1 MARDMAEELFQ
12 AVDTLIN
19 KRIEKVRFDE
29 TVEATVKDDAEADR
43 GKYVLTTGD
52 ASFVAYSA
60 SDTKYKKGEAV
71 LVTIP
76 QGDFDKQKMIIGRQ
90 TGDNDTAKEYI
101 SPLASIVDATGNL
114 IYSEI
119 NEIGIK
125 AQGNENQYTWE
136 WDLANKTNTEYKE
149 NFVDSAAYKNQS
161 IIWDSGEINESGF
174 TRIGLA
180 AKFKTFLNSYK
191 LKTGTYGVML
201 EVSFTAKEYE
211 GENKTISKFFPLD
224 SSDFFGNIYG
234 FNSFVQQEIAYDISG
249 PEYENFVITRLRLY
263 SYQRQDFF
271 DKTGTSPISEPE
283 LNIFIK
289 DFYVCLGIALEDFKG
304 DDAHL
309 ISLDGSYTFSKS
321 SSLLDSIIPFDEI
334 QELYSYITGLNE
346 DRYYHYEFNDNEELY
361 SNFYQFLRIVPNL
374 EEDYSPAETEL
385 FVKVGNFYQNYGE
398 QHKSQF
404 ELMSVDKNKNNFY
417 YKRLTENP
425 TDIRNENNIK
435 KIFCRWIHKNETS
448 KVIKALMQEE
458 LPEDYEIR
466 WYRYKLGLPSVDAFG
481 GAHWDRFYGIFQLG
495 DNIQYWKI
503 GEDVDIV
510 NNDIKLY
517 KQKRDEL
524 IAQQEYNLTS
534 SLNLTSFP
542 DNATNKIQIDFIPN
556 PNYEQEQFK
565 VVILKKHIT
574 NNNRGQPE
582 TTYSKITES
591 NIITFTNNDRVR
603 NPATYNDENALSI
616 KAEDGTF
623 GSYLIYDRA
632 GQASKGEDKEIR
644 TLTAVFDINQKD
656 VWKKPELNN
665 FTSIEWWFP
674 TENTMII
681 PLNEDQTGKAD
692 MPTEENLQGRYGRYF
707 TGKTRVSYIISPTLD
722 RSATNN
728 TVRIEVVK
736 DGLPYT
742 AYLEMIF
749 GTAGT
754 SGSDYTIDIR
764 WDDKSKAVAV
774 KDDNSVTSL
783 EGTLVLYDSN
793 NYPIDIPS
801 TANVQLSWDKV
812 YVGTIENNNIADVN
826 KYGESVKEEDNSN
839 LYYPIIKYP
848 LTMNKN
854 QDPENPVAD
863 RLMDLTS
870 DYYFTNNNSSGSNNN
885 SSGFVEFNLEK
896 KIFEASTSTIK
907 QLYRK
912 RDAASENKKS
922 KLVFK
927 PIETTVDGTSW
938 EEDIKNGIYGA
949 LTKYA
954 DGTTLYFWNQYRRCF
969 VKVDN
974 YFIIDPWDS
983 YQEAE
988 TYYYPIIDASEKE
1001 YTSNLL
1007 THNYTDNRVTISGNS
1022 SYSKDTYLNSLHILK
1037 VTISNFGDY
1046 DLVAYFPI
1054 PIKYEPEGLKVDGIV
1069 GPTYVRYSVSGEVDF
1084 DKNPYGMF
1092 IREQESGNWVSTNR
1106 EFTVNLIGKDIVD
1119 ENDEDADTKFS
1130 PLIKNKMLQPL
1141 GVYFKEA
1148 ELYGVQFKD
1157 SNNNIL
1163 WTQPILVYQ
1172 DNYPSTTLNKWNGKD
1187 ILTKQDSGIIVAN
1200 GFAAGKKESD
1210 NTFTGV
1216 VLGDWSRE
1224 KDTDRMLTK
1233 ETGVFGFNHGAMSY
1247 ALKDDG
1253 TAFFGKDGRGR
1264 IYLNGN
1270 KAQIYS
1276 SGWIADKDD
1285 KYGMFM
1291 DIDDGKLEIVG
1302 RGISSFRKLEPNY
1315 IIPKGQE
1322 FYELANGA
1330 YTSRT
1335 DFEYDI
1341 LVRDDSEYYLSVI
1354 SHSKILLD
1362 SSQEY
1367 FSITHPNGQKLIEI
1381 NGNGKY
1387 YLQSQDF
1394 SVNNKKGVKF
1404 DLGEGNLTGYDFTIE
1419 AERSNT
1425 VQAAIYSF
1433 MFEVPPGAQRENK
1446 DYFRFYNNLSDGR
1459 RTFWAY
1465 SYNNYTVP
1473 SDFPLG
1479 LYELHPSSTAG
1490 YYQAYNL
1497 NDSSDVIERPF
1508 SYTVGQPI
1516 YGDITVDKEVNGG
1529 KITISSEN
1537 EKPLQIGDNFSVDW
1551 DGTLHALK
1559 GDFKGNISGAS
1570 GSFSGTI
1577 TATEGSIGGIE
1588 IGDDGIYS
1596 SNYSHS
1602 NTGFKI
1608 ASTGEIIAS
1617 NVNLS
1622 GKINA
1627 TSGTIGGWDISDSQ
1641 IYKGNTILKSSEG
1654 SDGALEIDTIKIW
1667 QKNNEGTVQLIGQI
1681 GHYTGYN
1688 GVSNTDVLGIETEDT
1703 INLALNSGGDIALNT
1718 ALNKSIYFS
1727 VGQRY
1732 KFNFTSQGYLEV
1744 SGGLRACQNSS
1755 NFVSNFEVI
1764 DLTAAAYEMGNIYL
1778 GRGRPLNLFGNPDDI
1793 STSAY
1798 MSKTYLYNAL
1808 IFGDLDDNGNGG
1820 NIYYR
1825 YKDEKED
1832 VYKTKSLDQYIKDTI
1847 RDYFA
1852 I

>member
-60 SDTKYKKGEAV
+60 SDTKYRKGEAV

-114 IYSEI
+114 IYSDI

-136 WDLANKTNTEYKE
+136 WDLANKTGTEHNKE
-149 NFVDSAAYKNQS
+149 NFIDSAAYKNRQNFLTKIEALDSYIKNSNNLLGIYTAVAVDNFKEFLEYFKDPRNIADAELKNKIEELLAFEGIEFEKASVNINDDNFYTKYFTNDNTFKIQS

-180 AKFKTFLNSYK
+180 AKFKTFLDSYK

-234 FNSFVQQEIAYDISG
+234 FNSFIQQEIAYDISG

-263 SYQRQDFF
+263 GYQRQDFF
-271 DKTGTSPISEPE
+271 DKTGTSPITNPEP
-283 LNIFIK
+283 NIFIK

-309 ISLDGSYTFSKS
+309 ISLDGSYTFNKS
-321 SSLLDSIIPFDEI
+321 SSLLDNGNLLEDVKDLYNYIESFIKYNIYSFYNSHTFFEFLWNFNNDQVYQPPYDKLQQKIKSI
-334 QELYSYITGLNE
+334 LLN
-346 DRYYHYEFNDNEELY
+346 YE
-361 SNFYQFLRIVPNL
+361 Q
-374 EEDYSPAETEL
+374 
-385 FVKVGNFYQNYGE
+385 YQNDFE
-398 QHKSQF
+398 Q
-404 ELMSVDKNKNNFY
+404 MSVDKNSDNFY
-417 YKRLTENP
+417 YKQLNNYE
-425 TDIRNENNIK
+425 IRNENNTK

-481 GAHWDRFYGIFQLG
+481 GAHWDRFYSVFQLG
-495 DNIQYWKI
+495 DDIQYWKT
-503 GEDVDIV
+503 GEDVIV
-510 NNDIKLY
+510 AANEIGLY
-517 KQKRDEL
+517 EQKRNEL
-524 IAQQEYNLTS
+524 ANSQEYNLTS
-534 SLNLTSFP
+534 SSNLISFP
-542 DNATNKIQIDFIPN
+542 DDATNKIQINFIPN

-565 VVILKKHIT
+565 AVILKKHIT
-574 NNNRGQPE
+574 NNSSGQPE
-582 TTYSKITES
+582 TTYSKVTES
-591 NIITFTNNDRVR
+591 NIITFINNDRVR

-681 PLNEDQTGKAD
+681 PLNQDQTGKED
-692 MPTEENLQGRYGRYF
+692 MPSGENLQGRYGRYF
-707 TGKTRVSYIISPTLD
+707 TGTTKVSYVISPTLD

-764 WDDKSKAVAV
+764 WDDKSKAVKV
-774 KDDNSVTSL
+774 DDNNVVTSL

-793 NYPIDIPS
+793 NYPVDIPRGS
-801 TANVQLSWDKV
+801 VQFSWDKV
-812 YVGTIENNNIADVN
+812 YVGTVENNTVADIG
-826 KYGESVKEEDNSN
+826 KYDESVKEEDNSN
-839 LYYPIIKYP
+839 LYYPIIDYP

-854 QDPENPVAD
+854 KDPENPVAD
-863 RLMDLTS
+863 RLIDLTS
-870 DYYFTNNNSSGSNNN
+870 DYYFTNNNSSGS
-885 SSGFVEFNLEK
+885 VEFNLEK

-912 RDAASENKKS
+912 RNAASENKKS

-927 PIETTVDGTSW
+927 PIETTVDGTFW
-938 EEDIKNGIYGA
+938 EEGIKNGTQAA

-988 TYYYPIIDASEKE
+988 TYYYPVVDVSEKT
-1001 YTSNLL
+1001 YTPKLL
-1007 THNYTDNRVTISGNS
+1007 THDYDKETNKITILKPDNS
-1022 SYSKDTYLNSLHILK
+1022 SPYSKDIYLNSLHILK

-1046 DLVAYFPI
+1046 DLIAYFPI
-1054 PIKYEPEGLKVDGIV
+1054 PIKYEPKGLKVDGIV

-1092 IREQESGNWVSTNR
+1092 IRKQENGIYKKYEHPQNVWHEWKLIYEKNNTLSPAQQQLIYPNIKKDSSG
-1106 EFTVNLIGKDIVD
+1106 EFFL
-1119 ENDEDADTKFS
+1119 E
-1130 PLIKNKMLQPL
+1130 PL
-1141 GVYFKEA
+1141 GVYFKDA
-1148 ELYGVQFKD
+1148 VLYGVQYYRYIR
-1157 SNNNIL
+1157 SNNETKEEVL

-1187 ILTKQDSGIIVAN
+1187 ILTKKDSGIIVAN
-1200 GFAAGKKESD
+1200 GFAAGKKEFD

-1224 KDTDRMLTK
+1224 EDTDRMLTK

-1285 KYGMFM
+1285 RYGMFM
-1291 DIDDGKLEIVG
+1291 DIDDGKMEIIGQRKEYQKLDSGTVVPNG
-1302 RGISSFRKLEPNY
+1302 TTIYQEISS
-1315 IIPKGQE
+1315 GQYVANILSEDFTVPSTGE
-1322 FYELANGA
+1322 FYLYEG
-1330 YTSRT
+1330 R
-1335 DFEYDI
+1335 
-1341 LVRDDSEYYLSVI
+1341 
-1354 SHSKILLD
+1354 SKILLD

-1367 FSITHPNGQKLIEI
+1367 FSITHPNGKKLIEI

-1394 SVNNKKGVKF
+1394 SDSDDNKKGVKF
-1404 DLGEGNLTGYDFTIE
+1404 DLGEGKLTGYDFTIE
-1419 AERSNT
+1419 ARRNGTPAQTTLKTYHVFFKVEGDNNSISDKSD
-1425 VQAAIYSF
+1425 IYYYLI
-1433 MFEVPPGAQRENK
+1433 PLA
-1446 DYFRFYNNLSDGR
+1446 SDGLTYHR
-1459 RTFWAY
+1459 VSGINAGNPLSTSSFDYYILKKGIVDDTKYQAWNIENPSDIIEVNFDLSQTEYSSFAY
-1465 SYNNYTVP
+1465 S
-1473 SDFPLG
+1473 
-1479 LYELHPSSTAG
+1479 
-1490 YYQAYNL
+1490 
-1497 NDSSDVIERPF
+1497 
-1508 SYTVGQPI
+1508 VGNVFEIVETSPA
-1516 YGDITVDKEVNGG
+1516 VDGG
-1529 KITISSEN
+1529 KITISSSE
-1537 EKPLQIGDNFSVDW
+1537 EKPLQIGTKFWVNW
-1551 DGTLHALK
+1551 DGELHAENA
-1559 GDFKGNISGAS
+1559 DVSGNITANSVQAVS
-1570 GSFSGTI
+1570 GSLEKLYLINDGYIKSSQDIEINNSDTKLSKQGFYFNGDGTI
-1577 TATEGSIGGIE
+1577 YANQGWIGGIQ
-1588 IGDDGIYS
+1588 ISQDGITSKTSFGLPNEWKKIDFTQSPQYEEGTYYAYDQDGNGCIESNSYSRLTPGTTIS
-1596 SNYSHS
+1596 SN
-1602 NTGFKI
+1602 G
-1608 ASTGEIIAS
+1608 
-1617 NVNLS
+1617 
-1622 GKINA
+1622 
-1627 TSGTIGGWDISDSQ
+1627 
-1641 IYKGNTILKSSEG
+1641 IYK
-1654 SDGALEIDTIKIW
+1654 
-1667 QKNNEGTVQLIGQI
+1667 
-1681 GHYTGYN
+1681 
-1688 GVSNTDVLGIETEDT
+1688 
-1703 INLALNSGGDIALNT
+1703 
-1718 ALNKSIYFS
+1718 
-1727 VGQRY
+1727 
-1732 KFNFTSQGYLEV
+1732 
-1744 SGGLRACQNSS
+1744 
-1755 NFVSNFEVI
+1755 
-1764 DLTAAAYEMGNIYL
+1764 
-1778 GRGRPLNLFGNPDDI
+1778 
-1793 STSAY
+1793 
-1798 MSKTYLYNAL
+1798 
-1808 IFGDLDDNGNGG
+1808 
-1820 NIYYR
+1820 YYG
-1825 YKDEKED
+1825 KK
-1832 VYKTKSLDQYIKDTI
+1832 
-1847 RDYFA
+1847 
-1852 I
+1852 